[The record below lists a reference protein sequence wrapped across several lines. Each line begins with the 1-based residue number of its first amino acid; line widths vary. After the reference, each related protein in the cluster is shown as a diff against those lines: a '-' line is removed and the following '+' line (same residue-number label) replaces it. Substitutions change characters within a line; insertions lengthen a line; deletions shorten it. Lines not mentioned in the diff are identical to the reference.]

1 MTDYWLS
8 KLFFDLQRPE
18 AAAEYR
24 ADRRKVLARY
34 PLAPDVVTA
43 ILADDLAFLAPRV
56 NPYLLRYYF
65 GAAGVAEDVFL
76 AKLRATGKEAK
87 HG

>member
-8 KLFFDLQRPE
+8 KLFYDLQRPE

-24 ADRRKVLARY
+24 ADRERVLERY
-34 PLAPDVVTA
+34 PLAGDVRAALDEDDVA
-43 ILADDLAFLAPRV
+43 WLAGRT

-65 GAAGVAEDVFL
+65 GAVGMSDAEFL
-76 AKLRATGKEAK
+76 RRIRASG
-87 HG
+87 G

>member
-18 AAAEYR
+18 AAAAYR
-24 ADRRKVLARY
+24 ADREAVLERY
-34 PLAPDVVTA
+34 ALKPEVRTA
-43 ILADDLAFLAPRV
+43 ILADDVAALVPLV

-65 GAAGVAEDVFL
+65 SAIHMPDGEFIRQ
-76 AKLRATGKEAK
+76 LRETR